1 METINISLTITLR
14 ALINMTHKVKPI
26 IHPMSL
32 MTPKGGIITTT
43 NQFPTFRSRKH
54 KSQSKIKEIALL
66 SNVEDTSVTTKNK
79 QKTTYVT

>member
-1 METINISLTITLR
+1 
-14 ALINMTHKVKPI
+14 MTHKVKPI

-43 NQFPTFRSRKH
+43 NQFPTFQSRKH

-66 SNVEDTSVTTKNK
+66 SNVEDTFVTTKNK
-79 QKTTYVT
+79 QKPLMSHDSYLREMIFPH